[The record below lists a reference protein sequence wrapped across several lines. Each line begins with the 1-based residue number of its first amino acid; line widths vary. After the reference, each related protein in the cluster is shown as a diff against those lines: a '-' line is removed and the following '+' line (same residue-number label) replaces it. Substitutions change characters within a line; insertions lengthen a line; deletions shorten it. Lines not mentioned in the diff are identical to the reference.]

1 MVIDNLLTLTFIYI
15 NFTLGGCFISS
26 LSSPVV
32 FVYSIIRT
40 IDGMEENIKHISNS
54 MDLSLQNF
62 LSNHVFDPKNQAFL
76 KSLTI
81 NADYHGTISPCGM
94 NFKPTLS
101 SCKFS
106 EEFIHEIDSNISAAL
121 YESRNSTLLTVID
134 NALDSEA
141 EILLSTNIYDK
152 NKEIQ
157 KKMYEIGILDKYND
171 ETDPYYNHTQMVET
185 NSLQEK
191 NHLKGLDSINT
202 GSVEAIFIG
211 REMSDASISS
221 PFSLRYSGS
230 DGLFRDS
237 LYDSSS
243 GVINIEEFKYHTYYV
258 GHYINQ
264 LISMV
269 SLGISLRLFYI
280 NKSTKRKLYLV
291 K

>member
-1 MVIDNLLTLTFIYI
+1 MVINNLLTLTLIYI
-15 NFTLGGCFISS
+15 SFTLGGCFISS

-62 LSNHVFDPKNQAFL
+62 LSNHVFDPRNEVFL

-106 EEFIHEIDSNISAAL
+106 EEFIHKIDSNISSAL
-121 YESRNSTLLTVID
+121 YESKNSTLLTVID
-134 NALDSEA
+134 NALNSEA
-141 EILLSTNIYDK
+141 EILLSTNFYDK

-171 ETDPYYNHTQMVET
+171 EKDHYYNHTQMLET
-185 NSLQEK
+185 SSSQEK
-191 NHLKGLDSINT
+191 KHLKGLDSIDT
-202 GSVEAIFIG
+202 GSMAATFIG

-221 PFSLRYSGS
+221 PFSLRYSVS
-230 DGLFRDS
+230 DSLFRNS

-243 GVINIEEFKYHTYYV
+243 GVINIEEFKYHTYYFS
-258 GHYINQ
+258 HYTNQ
-264 LISMV
+264 LLSMV
-269 SLGISLRLFYI
+269 SIGISLQLFYI
-280 NKSTKRKLYLV
+280 NKSIKRKLYLV